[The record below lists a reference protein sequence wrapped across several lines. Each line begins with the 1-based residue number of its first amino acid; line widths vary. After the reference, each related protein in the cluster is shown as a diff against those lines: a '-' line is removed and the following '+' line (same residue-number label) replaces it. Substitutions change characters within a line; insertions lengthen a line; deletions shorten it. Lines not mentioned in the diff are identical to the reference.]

1 MNQIALKSCP
11 NVRDLGGGKGL
22 NGKTIRTGRLIR
34 ASKPDKLTAEDRGIL
49 RDGFKVRA
57 VIDLRTEREARE
69 DPDVDLGCEYY
80 NIPLRPDVKA
90 GVGYRFPESLKAY
103 SQKFPSMPQM
113 YVDMLTADYSRGRLR
128 RIFEIIF
135 DAARKGACVL
145 FHCTE
150 GKDRT
155 GIVAALA
162 ELLLGVDRDEMTR
175 DYMLSNACFRRRNR
189 FYFAL
194 TVVGFLDVGYAKEF
208 KMMYEARPSMLQSLF
223 NIIDERGGIDEYFK
237 SHLRFRQADL
247 DSFRKNMLCEPTDA

>member
-1 MNQIALKSCP
+1 MDRIILKSCP

-69 DPDVDLGCEYY
+69 DPDVDLGCAYY

-113 YVDMLTADYSRGRLR
+113 YVDILTTDYSRGRLR

-162 ELLLGVDRDEMTR
+162 ELLLGVDRDEMMA
-175 DYMLSNACFRRRNR
+175 DYLLSNESFRNRNR
-189 FYFAL
+189 FYYVL
-194 TVVGFLDVGYAKEF
+194 TVVGFLDIGYAGEF
-208 KMMYEARPSMLQSLF
+208 KKMYEAHPSMLQSLF
-223 NIIDERGGIDEYFK
+223 SIIDECGGIEAYFINRLGFTQDDL
-237 SHLRFRQADL
+237 HAFRDQ
-247 DSFRKNMLCEPTDA
+247 MLCE